1 LLNLTELSRRFLTTV
16 GALASDESG
25 EETLA
30 GLTVSESDFFLM
42 YQDRA
47 DRNEPLYK
55 IVKYRRLMELHFI
68 ARQVKLV
75 LRASTGINVTAA
87 SLIEPISGPAV
98 IAPLEDVI
106 TLLKPLVAAP
116 V

>member
-16 GALASDESG
+16 GALASDASG

-68 ARQVKLV
+68 ARQLKLP
-75 LRASTGINVTAA
+75 LRKSTDEA
-87 SLIEPISGPAV
+87 
-98 IAPLEDVI
+98 
-106 TLLKPLVAAP
+106 
-116 V
+116 